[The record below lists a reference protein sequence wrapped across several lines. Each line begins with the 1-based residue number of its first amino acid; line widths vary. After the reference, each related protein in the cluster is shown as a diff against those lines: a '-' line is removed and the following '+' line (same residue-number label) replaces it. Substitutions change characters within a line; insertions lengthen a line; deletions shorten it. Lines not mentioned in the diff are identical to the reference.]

1 MEGGESLGGEQR
13 AVDFDYLVDTQEMV
27 LLLEGKGADFGELK
41 QPQEFGSIPCL
52 LCVRSSEYK

>member
-27 LLLEGKGADFGELK
+27 LLLEGKGADFD
-41 QPQEFGSIPCL
+41 
-52 LCVRSSEYK
+52 R